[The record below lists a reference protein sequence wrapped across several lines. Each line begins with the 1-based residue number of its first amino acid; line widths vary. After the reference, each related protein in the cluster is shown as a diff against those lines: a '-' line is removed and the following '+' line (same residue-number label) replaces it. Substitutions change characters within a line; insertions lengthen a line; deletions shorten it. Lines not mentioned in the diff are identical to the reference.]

1 MTFLFE
7 EYHYWFDFQKDPGL
21 DAVQTAAKVVG
32 GMRPQFNE
40 TTPQQ
45 LKDIIQ
51 KCWEVNPED
60 RPTFK
65 ELVALLEDIKLE

>member
-1 MTFLFE
+1 
-7 EYHYWFDFQKDPGL
+7 
-21 DAVQTAAKVVG
+21 
-32 GMRPQFNE
+32 MRPQFNE

-51 KCWEVNPED
+51 KCWEVNLED

-65 ELVALLEDIKLE
+65 ELVTLLEDIKLE